1 MESLH
6 LKSISNLSHFLYF
19 VTQTCYKFMI
29 LLNLSGKKSVYSDM
43 ERYINSGHQ
52 IEISSNLRTSKLYI
66 EEEKTFLIKLMNEH

>member
-1 MESLH
+1 
-6 LKSISNLSHFLYF
+6 
-19 VTQTCYKFMI
+19 MI